1 MSRKGRKTMPNPLFD
16 SLSGQGSANPCPN
29 QKDAPIAPNAPQ
41 MTMQDAMA
49 RLRQNPG
56 QMIRQAGFE
65 VPDEI
70 AGNPQAAVMH
80 LVQTGQVGG
89 GRLQQIMRM
98 MGMR

>member
-1 MSRKGRKTMPNPLFD
+1 MNPLMCGMGAMNVMQM
-16 SLSGQGSANPCPN
+16 LGQLKQN
-29 QKDAPIAPNAPQ
+29 Q
-41 MTMQDAMA
+41 MA
-49 RLRQNPG
+49 LLK
-56 QMIRQAGFE
+56 QAGFN

-70 AGNPQAAVMH
+70 VNNPQAAVMH